1 MLNHI
6 NIYLVLSFSF
16 LIASYNYNNTFNTV
30 HKNLSNTMDHLEYES
45 LKKDIIRSRHY
56 AIKSS
61 LYAGISIGITIS
73 TILMFQYL
81 KF

>member
-1 MLNHI
+1 MLDHI

-16 LIASYNYNNTFNTV
+16 LVASYNNNKMFDYTV
-30 HKNLSNTMDHLEYES
+30 RQLQQTENQTEYES
-45 LKKDIIRSRHY
+45 LKKDMIRSRHY
-56 AIKSS
+56 AIKSG
-61 LYAGISIGITIS
+61 LYAGISLGITMS